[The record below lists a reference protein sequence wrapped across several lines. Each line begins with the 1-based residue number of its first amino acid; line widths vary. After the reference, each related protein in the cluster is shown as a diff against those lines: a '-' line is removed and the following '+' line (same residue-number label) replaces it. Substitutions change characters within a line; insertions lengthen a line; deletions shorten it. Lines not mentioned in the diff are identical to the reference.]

1 MVLFKL
7 ILSLGLMGAMTVNA
21 IPTPESTTGGNDK
34 LPGCGE
40 VNVMLTYAAQ

>member
-1 MVLFKL
+1 MILFKL

-21 IPTPESTTGGNDK
+21 VPTPEGTSGGNDK

-40 VNVMLTYAAQ
+40 VNVILTYVA